1 MDLTDLNT
9 DDGNYLIGNHLPY
22 GSTVKIVSEFSRKQ
36 LVTQFKTALLKK
48 NTLRIPARD
57 GMPAQEYLG
66 PDRDE
71 IDQDE
76 VNRLWWSSWRQQLP
90 FPVGPLLNHG
100 TGKLISLF
108 RLLDTKTRGSFKLA
122 LRPWCPSN
130 SLILMIAPRL
140 HDR

>member
-22 GSTVKIVSEFSRKQ
+22 GSTVKIVSEFSREQ

-90 FPVGPLLNHG
+90 FPIGPLLNHG
-100 TGKLISLF
+100 TGEFISLF
-108 RLLDTKTRGSFKLA
+108 RLLIRTREARSS
-122 LRPWCPSN
+122 RPVVSGAV
-130 SLILMIAPRL
+130 SHALILMIAPCPHYR
-140 HDR
+140 